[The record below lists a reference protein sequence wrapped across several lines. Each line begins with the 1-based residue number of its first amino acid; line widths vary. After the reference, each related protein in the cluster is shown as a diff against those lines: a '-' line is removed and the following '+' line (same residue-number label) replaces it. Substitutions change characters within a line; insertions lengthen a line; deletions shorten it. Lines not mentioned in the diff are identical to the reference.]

1 MPHLFLS
8 MRSFAE
14 TFSALIFFLIFVFAE
29 MNFRDVKISVY
40 GILICFISL

>member
-14 TFSALIFFLIFVFAE
+14 TFSVLFFFVFAE

>member
-8 MRSFAE
+8 MWSFAE
-14 TFSALIFFLIFVFAE
+14 TFSALIFFNFVFAE